1 MHALAPIA
9 FINDMKSPLFRTL
22 VLFLDFITAATKVLR
37 ISEFMPYTK
46 FLVDSNQLA
55 CQDNAMFQ
63 DVCSNILFLIA
74 GFNSEQLNKVKFMK
88 VCAKL
93 LVKGVHVWTGRV
105 LSILLYSLQTPI
117 QSMFFGLVNAGH
129 LFLP

>member
-22 VLFLDFITAATKVLR
+22 VLFLDFITSLTKVLR

-46 FLVDSNQLA
+46 FLVENNQLA

-74 GFNSEQLNKVKFMK
+74 GFNSEQLNKV
-88 VCAKL
+88 
-93 LVKGVHVWTGRV
+93 
-105 LSILLYSLQTPI
+105 SIYYQI
-117 QSMFFGLVNAGH
+117 MNK
-129 LFLP
+129 

>member
-1 MHALAPIA
+1 MFCSEQPSYAKKIASMHALAPIA

-46 FLVDSNQLA
+46 FLVDNNQLA

-74 GFNSEQLNKVKFMK
+74 GFNSEQLNKVK
-88 VCAKL
+88 
-93 LVKGVHVWTGRV
+93 
-105 LSILLYSLQTPI
+105 
-117 QSMFFGLVNAGH
+117 
-129 LFLP
+129 